1 MRAAL
6 LMAPTA
12 PNSVLEVHPFM
23 IDRETGLWIYNKMN
37 AIRAFE
43 ETAWTLFT
51 ENTVSYTHLDV
62 YKRQALSTR

>member
-1 MRAAL
+1 
-6 LMAPTA
+6 MAPTA

-37 AIRAFE
+37 EIRDFE

-51 ENTVSYTHLDV
+51 ETSCGAPFIYTPARRLW
-62 YKRQALSTR
+62 QPLSVLS